1 MVRVCKKYLV
11 RRVPCY
17 TVSSFFFHF
26 EMYENAKKHPIL
38 GHVVLTYRFICNS
51 WHSSNFS
58 CYCHPTLW
66 EPKRDCVKSD
76 LQSFRNAGVG
86 NVLWFCGSASETA
99 SVDNIT
105 HAMFVTDV
113 TDKRPGETLT
123 ASDVFIAANT
133 SRSNGAY
140 EPLSTYKPN
149 YTDKNY
155 IDGKV
160 YGGNYAASF

>member
-1 MVRVCKKYLV
+1 MEAKRRGLAVSQRDGSFVRAFVSEQQD
-11 RRVPCY
+11 RGTVP
-17 TVSSFFFHF
+17 VSCS
-26 EMYENAKKHPIL
+26 EIYQ
-38 GHVVLTYRFICNS
+38 G
-51 WHSSNFS
+51 
-58 CYCHPTLW
+58 
-66 EPKRDCVKSD
+66 
-76 LQSFRNAGVG
+76 FRNAGVG